1 MRSIYIQYLV
11 RPAAAPLVLR
21 MSGHTWGV
29 AITCYYPYPAIGFL
43 LFFQNWIMKLNN
55 LTTIHMNFI
64 FCSIYLQ
71 FLVNFTGLRKRHPL
85 KIMADLKRTNLLSH
99 PLTTSMLDK
108 KWWKSIWLYFTVFL
122 IYAIYITFLTGY
134 MLVNEPPFSF
144 KRYAFVTTLI

>member
-1 MRSIYIQYLV
+1 
-11 RPAAAPLVLR
+11 
-21 MSGHTWGV
+21 
-29 AITCYYPYPAIGFL
+29 
-43 LFFQNWIMKLNN
+43 MKLNN
-55 LTTIHMNFI
+55 LATIHMYFI

-85 KIMADLKRTNLLSH
+85 KIMADLKRANLLSH
-99 PLTTSMLDK
+99 PLTTSLLDK

-144 KRYAFVTTLI
+144 KRYAFVTTLNFLLFWVCSFVKFNFHFTLSPCKSNKTL